1 MKVIRILDLLTKSG
15 RIFLL
20 CAFFMTSCQQ
30 VSADKPID
38 VLEKPARGEGQNAV
52 YSDNAQ
58 NLFGYYLRALYAET
72 NEDVKSAAKFYTESL
87 AIDKTNPE
95 LLQASF
101 SNLYAAGRIIA
112 AAEIAQQAES
122 LNQNL
127 RMGIEPALAIAA
139 RDADWEAVLALS
151 ESAIIEGS
159 SQHLGFLFRAWAMYN
174 LGQNSAAI
182 NVLESLSKLLDEQGY
197 SSSNFIN
204 VFIAQLYILK
214 NDYPLALTQLAEI
227 SLNKTSNKELII
239 ATAEAYA
246 LAGKLNIARKLAQN
260 LSVNY
265 NQEEVR
271 SWLEQRFNAKSPQ
284 NYENYF
290 LAQSIVHLSLFT
302 LTEEAISYLGHRSQL
317 GLFIANSNGFALPA
331 ASFILLQI
339 ADQQNDFQGTNF
351 YFSSIPEANPHFQIS
366 LVLYLYQLRKH
377 RETADAIKLLQTY
390 LAEKTNSPILE
401 EMLADFYRIEKEC
414 HKAIVRYENVA
425 REKPR
430 QADIQR
436 KLGMCYEQTDQPH
449 KAEAAF
455 TKALELNPNDSG
467 ALNYLGYWWADE
479 GRNLEEAIELITRA
493 VELHPDNGYYADSL
507 GWVYFKIGE
516 ADKAVIWLEHA
527 IQLAPDDAVIHDHL
541 GDVYWHLGRPLEA
554 RSKWQ
559 FAHEMY
565 SNEATRKVVSE
576 KIKFGLPPALD

>member
-1 MKVIRILDLLTKSG
+1 
-15 RIFLL
+15 
-20 CAFFMTSCQQ
+20 MTSCQQ

-58 NLFGYYLRALYAET
+58 NLFGYYLRALYAQT

-227 SLNKTSNKELII
+227 SLDKTSNQELII

-302 LTEEAISYLGHRSQL
+302 LTEETISYLGHRSQL

-331 ASFILLQI
+331 ASFILLQL

-366 LVLYLYQLRKH
+366 LVLYLYQLRQH

-414 HKAIVRYENVA
+414 HNAIVRYENVA

-430 QADIQR
+430 LADIHR

-455 TKALELNPNDSG
+455 AKALELNPNDSG

-507 GWVYFKIGE
+507 GWIYFKIGE

-554 RSKWQ
+554 RYKWQ

>member
-1 MKVIRILDLLTKSG
+1 
-15 RIFLL
+15 
-20 CAFFMTSCQQ
+20 MTSCQQ
-30 VSADKPID
+30 VSADKPIN

-127 RMGIEPALAIAA
+127 QMGVEPALAIAA

-227 SLNKTSNKELII
+227 SLDKTSNQELII

-265 NQEEVR
+265 NQEEAR
-271 SWLEQRFNAKSPQ
+271 SWLEQRFNAKNPQ

-302 LTEEAISYLGHRSQL
+302 LTEETISYLGHRSQL

-331 ASFILLQI
+331 ASFILLQL

-366 LVLYLYQLRKH
+366 LVLYLYQLRQH

-414 HKAIVRYENVA
+414 HNAIVRYENVA
-425 REKPR
+425 REKPGL
-430 QADIQR
+430 ADIHR

-455 TKALELNPNDSG
+455 AKALELNPNDSG

-507 GWVYFKIGE
+507 GWIYFKIGE

-554 RSKWQ
+554 RYKWK

-565 SNEATRKVVSE
+565 SNEATRKLVSK
-576 KIKFGLPPALD
+576 KIKFGLPPVSD

>member
-1 MKVIRILDLLTKSG
+1 MKVIRVLDLLTKPG

-20 CAFFMTSCQQ
+20 CALFMTFCQQ
-30 VSADKPID
+30 VSADKLID
-38 VLEKPARGEGQNAV
+38 VLEKPASGEGKNAV
-52 YSDNAQ
+52 YSDNTH

-182 NVLESLSKLLDEQGY
+182 NVLESLPKLLDEQGY
-197 SSSNFIN
+197 SNSNFIN
-204 VFIAQLYILK
+204 LFIAQLFILK
-214 NDYPLALTQLAEI
+214 NDYPLALTQLSEI
-227 SLNKTSNKELII
+227 SLDKTSNQELII

-265 NQEEVR
+265 NHEEVR
-271 SWLEQRFNAKSPQ
+271 SWLEQRFNAKNPQ
-284 NYENYF
+284 NYMNYF

-302 LTEEAISYLGHRSQL
+302 LTEETISYLGHRSQL
-317 GLFIANSNGFALPA
+317 GLFIANSNGFSLPA
-331 ASFILLQI
+331 ASFILLQL

-366 LVLYLYQLRKH
+366 LVLYLYQLKQH
-377 RETADAIKLLQTY
+377 HQTADAIKLLQTY
-390 LAEKTNSPILE
+390 LAEKKNSPILE

-414 HKAIVRYENVA
+414 HNAIVRYENVA

-430 QADIQR
+430 QADIHR

-455 TKALELNPNDSG
+455 ARALELNPNDSG

-479 GRNLEEAIELITRA
+479 GRNLEEAVELITRA

-507 GWVYFKIGE
+507 GWIYFKIGE

-541 GDVYWHLGRPLEA
+541 GDVYWQLGRPLEA
-554 RSKWQ
+554 RYKWQ
-559 FAHEMY
+559 FAYEMY
-565 SNEATRKVVSE
+565 SNEETRKLVSE